1 MKKFVV
7 VGAGTAGAISAAM
20 IKKHWGNEVDVSVY
34 YDKSK
39 KIIGV
44 GESTAPGIL
53 FFLKSLG
60 LTTEEIIREL
70 PMVTLKMG
78 INFKN
83 WIPDTSF
90 FHGFAEV
97 PKYLNCSSL
106 HAILNDSYN
115 GGVNSCNATN
125 TVQDKPFDEWE
136 ELGLHIDTQEFSDYV
151 FKKMEGEITLVDDIV
166 TRVNVDDE
174 SNTIKNIECKNS
186 GIVEADYFIDASGF
200 ESIIFKHL
208 NPKWNDIKEY
218 LPLDKALSQEID
230 NKNNEIPSHTL
241 AEATDNG
248 WIWAI
253 PVADKIRTGYLY
265 SSKFLSDEEARKKY
279 NDWLIKNHNVNL
291 KNDKTIKFRSGY
303 YENSFIGNCMAVGL
317 ASGFVEP
324 LEALASQMILNQLSA
339 FTNYSSSLNNL
350 DFDRERIN
358 DENRHFIDANI
369 KFVAL
374 HYVTNRT
381 DSEFWKYMNNNKMKW
396 VKEFEKLC
404 KDEFIDVPAE
414 NKILKLWLT
423 DSYIQIADGL
433 KLFDKE
439 SIENFVNSKPKER
452 RQEILCESKR
462 HYDKGLELKN
472 QLKFISHKQL
482 LDSIHK

>member
-136 ELGLHIDTQEFSDYV
+136 EVGLHIDTQEFSDYV

-166 TRVNVDDE
+166 TRVNVNDE

-265 SSKFLSDEEARKKY
+265 SSKFLSDEQAREKY
-279 NDWLIKNHNVNL
+279 NDWLIKNHNINL

-339 FTNYSSSLNNL
+339 FTNYSSLLSDL
-350 DFDRERIN
+350 DFDREKIN

-404 KDEFIDVPAE
+404 KDEFIDIPAE

-439 SIENFVNSKPKER
+439 SIENFINSKPKET

-462 HYDKGLELKN
+462 HYDKALELKN

>member
-7 VGAGTAGAISAAM
+7 VGAGTAGAISAAI

-60 LTTEEIIREL
+60 LSTEEIIREL

-166 TRVNVDDE
+166 TRVNVNDE

-230 NKNNEIPSHTL
+230 NKNKEIPSHTL

-265 SSKFLSDEEARKKY
+265 SSKFLSDEEAREKY

-339 FTNYSSSLNNL
+339 FTNHSSSINNL

-404 KDEFIDVPAE
+404 KDEFIDIPAE

-439 SIENFVNSKPKER
+439 SIENFINSKPKET

>member
-7 VGAGTAGAISAAM
+7 VGAGTAGAISAAI

-60 LTTEEIIREL
+60 LTTKEIIQEL

-106 HAILNDSYN
+106 YAILNDSYN

-166 TRVNVDDE
+166 TEVNVDDK
-174 SNTIKNIECKNS
+174 SNTIKNIICKNS

-324 LEALASQMILNQLSA
+324 LEALASQMILNQLSS

-381 DSEFWKYMNNNKMKW
+381 DSEFWKYMNNHKMKW
-396 VKEFEKLC
+396 VEEFEKLC
-404 KDEFIDVPAE
+404 KDEFIDIPAE

-439 SIENFVNSKPKER
+439 SIENFVNSKSKER

>member
-136 ELGLHIDTQEFSDYV
+136 EVGLHIDTQEFSDYV

-166 TRVNVDDE
+166 TRVNVNDE

-265 SSKFLSDEEARKKY
+265 SSKFLSDEEAREKY

-404 KDEFIDVPAE
+404 KDEFIDIPAE

-439 SIENFVNSKPKER
+439 SIENFINSKPKET

-462 HYDKGLELKN
+462 HYDKALELKN

>member
-291 KNDKTIKFRSGY
+291 KNDKIIKFRSGY

>member
-1 MKKFVV
+1 MKKFVI
-7 VGAGTAGAISAAM
+7 VGAGTAGAISAAI
-20 IKKHWGNEVDVSVY
+20 IKKYWGSEVDISVY

-53 FFLKSLG
+53 HFLRSLG
-60 LTTEEIIREL
+60 LTIEEIIKEL

-136 ELGLHIDTQEFSDYV
+136 ELGLHIDTQEFSDFV
-151 FKKMEGEITLVDDIV
+151 FKKMEGEITLVDDVV
-166 TRVNVDDE
+166 TRVRVNAE
-174 SNTIKNIECKNS
+174 CNKIQNIECKNS

-200 ESIIFKHL
+200 ESTIFKHL
-208 NPKWNDIKEY
+208 NPKWHDVKKY

-230 NKNNEIPSHTL
+230 NKNKEIPSHTL

-265 SSKFLSDEEARKKY
+265 SSKFLSDEEAKKKY
-279 NDWLIKNHNVNL
+279 DDWLLKNHNTNL
-291 KNDKTIKFRSGY
+291 KSDKTIKFRSGY
-303 YENSFIGNCMAVGL
+303 YEDSFIGNCMAVGL

-339 FTNYSSSLNNL
+339 FTNYNSSLKNL
-350 DFDRERIN
+350 DYNRKRIN
-358 DENRHFIDANI
+358 EKNRHFIDANI

-374 HYVTNRT
+374 HYATGRT
-381 DSEFWKYMNNNKMKW
+381 DSDFWRYMNDNKMQW
-396 VKEFEKLC
+396 VKEFEELC
-404 KDEFIDVPAE
+404 RDEFIDIPAE
-414 NKILKLWLT
+414 NKILELWLT
-423 DSYIQIADGL
+423 DSYVQIADGL
-433 KLFDKE
+433 KLFNKE
-439 SIENFVNSKPKER
+439 SIQNFINSKPEEV
-452 RQEILCESKR
+452 RQAMLYESKE
-462 HYDKGLELKN
+462 HYEKGLKLKK
-472 QLKFISHKQL
+472 QLNFISHKQL

>member
-7 VGAGTAGAISAAM
+7 VGAGTAGAISAAI

-166 TRVNVDDE
+166 TEVNVDDK
-174 SNTIKNIECKNS
+174 SNTIKNIICKNS

-358 DENRHFIDANI
+358 NENRHFIDANI

-404 KDEFIDVPAE
+404 KDEFIDIPAE

-462 HYDKGLELKN
+462 HYDQGLELKN

>member
-1 MKKFVV
+1 MKKFVI
-7 VGAGTAGAISAAM
+7 VGAGTAGAISAAI
-20 IKKHWGNEVDVSVY
+20 IKKHWGSEVDVSVY

-60 LTTEEIIREL
+60 LTTEEIIQEL

-106 HAILNDSYN
+106 YAILNDSYN

-136 ELGLHIDTQEFSDYV
+136 ELGLHIDTQEFSDFV
-151 FKKMEGEITLVDDIV
+151 FKKMEGEINLVDDVV
-166 TRVNVDDE
+166 TRVRVNAE
-174 SNTIKNIECKNS
+174 CNKIENIECKNS

-200 ESIIFKHL
+200 ESTIFKHL
-208 NPKWNDIKEY
+208 NPEWHDIKKY

-230 NKNNEIPSHTL
+230 NKDNEIPSHTL

-248 WIWAI
+248 WIWSI

-265 SSKFLSDEEARKKY
+265 SSKFLSDEEAKRKY

-291 KNDKTIKFRSGY
+291 KDDKIIKFRSGY

-381 DSEFWKYMNNNKMKW
+381 DSEFWKYMNNHKMKW
-396 VKEFEKLC
+396 VEEFEKLC
-404 KDEFIDVPAE
+404 KDEFIDIPAE

-423 DSYIQIADGL
+423 DSYVQIADGL
-433 KLFDKE
+433 RLFDKK
-439 SIENFVNSKPKER
+439 SIQNFIDSKPE
-452 RQEILCESKR
+452 EMLCESKR
-462 HYDKGLELKN
+462 HYEEGLKLKK

>member
-1 MKKFVV
+1 
-7 VGAGTAGAISAAM
+7 
-20 IKKHWGNEVDVSVY
+20 
-34 YDKSK
+34 
-39 KIIGV
+39 
-44 GESTAPGIL
+44 
-53 FFLKSLG
+53 
-60 LTTEEIIREL
+60 
-70 PMVTLKMG
+70 MVTLKMG

-136 ELGLHIDTQEFSDYV
+136 ELGLHIDTQEFSDFV
-151 FKKMEGEITLVDDIV
+151 FKKMEGEINLVDDVV
-166 TRVNVDDE
+166 TRVRV
-174 SNTIKNIECKNS
+174 NTECNRIENIECKNS

-200 ESIIFKHL
+200 ESTIFKYL
-208 NPKWNDIKEY
+208 NPEWHDIKKY

-230 NKNNEIPSHTL
+230 NKDNEIPSHTL

-265 SSKFLSDEEARKKY
+265 SSKFLSDEEAKTKY

-291 KNDKTIKFRSGY
+291 KNDKIIKFRSGY

-324 LEALASQMILNQLSA
+324 LEALALS
-339 FTNYSSSLNNL
+339 L
-350 DFDRERIN
+350 
-358 DENRHFIDANI
+358 
-369 KFVAL
+369 
-374 HYVTNRT
+374 
-381 DSEFWKYMNNNKMKW
+381 
-396 VKEFEKLC
+396 
-404 KDEFIDVPAE
+404 
-414 NKILKLWLT
+414 
-423 DSYIQIADGL
+423 
-433 KLFDKE
+433 
-439 SIENFVNSKPKER
+439 
-452 RQEILCESKR
+452 
-462 HYDKGLELKN
+462 
-472 QLKFISHKQL
+472 
-482 LDSIHK
+482 IHI

>member
-1 MKKFVV
+1 MKKFVI
-7 VGAGTAGAISAAM
+7 VGAGTAGAISAAI
-20 IKKHWGNEVDVSVY
+20 IKKHWGNKVDVSVY

-53 FFLKSLG
+53 HFLRSLG
-60 LTTEEIIREL
+60 LTTEEIIQEL

-115 GGVNSCNATN
+115 GGVNSCNATS

-136 ELGLHIDTQEFSDYV
+136 ELGLHIDTQEFSAFV
-151 FKKMEGEITLVDDIV
+151 FKKMEGEINLVDDVV
-166 TRVNVDDE
+166 TRVRV
-174 SNTIKNIECKNS
+174 NTECNKIENIECKNS

-200 ESIIFKHL
+200 ESTIFKYL
-208 NPKWNDIKEY
+208 NPEWHDIKKY

-230 NKNNEIPSHTL
+230 NKDNEIPSHTL

-265 SSKFLSDEEARKKY
+265 SSKFLSDEEAKRKY

-291 KNDKTIKFRSGY
+291 KNDKIIKFRSGY

-339 FTNYSSSLNNL
+339 FTDFNSSLENL
-350 DFDRERIN
+350 DSDRKKIN
-358 DENRHFIDANI
+358 DRNRHFIDANI

-374 HYVTNRT
+374 HYATYRT
-381 DSEFWKYMNNNKMKW
+381 DSDFWKYMNNNKMQW
-396 VKEFEKLC
+396 VKEFEELC
-404 KDEFIDVPAE
+404 KDEFIDIPAE

-433 KLFDKE
+433 RLFDKE
-439 SIENFVNSKPKER
+439 SIQNFIDSRPEEM
-452 RQEILCESKR
+452 RQEILCKSRR
-462 HYDKGLELKN
+462 HYEEGLKLKKELN
-472 QLKFISHKQL
+472 FISHKQL

>member
-7 VGAGTAGAISAAM
+7 VGAGTAGAISAAI

-208 NPKWNDIKEY
+208 NPKWNDIKQY

-265 SSKFLSDEEARKKY
+265 SSKFLSDEEAREKY
-279 NDWLIKNHNVNL
+279 NDWLIKNHNINL

-303 YENSFIGNCMAVGL
+303 YEKSFIGNCMAVGL

-324 LEALASQMILNQLSA
+324 LEALASQMILNQLNA

-381 DSEFWKYMNNNKMKW
+381 DSEFWKYMNNHKMKW

-404 KDEFIDVPAE
+404 KDEFIDIPAE

-452 RQEILCESKR
+452 RHEILCESKR
-462 HYDKGLELKN
+462 HYDEGLELKN